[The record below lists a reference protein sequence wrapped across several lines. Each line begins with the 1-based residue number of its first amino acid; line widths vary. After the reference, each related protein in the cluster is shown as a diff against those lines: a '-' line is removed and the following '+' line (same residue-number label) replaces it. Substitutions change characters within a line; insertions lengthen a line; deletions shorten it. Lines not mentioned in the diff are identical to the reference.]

1 MKAIKYLI
9 AGALIM
15 GLSAPAMAQEVN
27 YKDMLKPIETTLKSG
42 NSATKEF
49 EKEIKEYQKEF
60 KKDPKALIALG
71 NILAMHKDYD
81 KANLVAD
88 AVIAKFKNY
97 GDAYILKGDIYAMQ
111 DNGGEAATWYG
122 QCMTMDPKNP
132 QGYISY
138 SNVYRKIDPQGSAEA
153 LEKLREINP
162 DYPIE
167 AEAAEGFYTAGKYE
181 KAYEFF
187 KKAPLKTLNMYRFY
201 EYAVTTYG
209 LGKKDETLQLCQEGI
224 KKYPTSASLLV
235 FAMRSAVDLQKYE
248 EGLQFANQVMN
259 TDSIKKN
266 SSIISYYGLAL
277 AGNKKYNEAI
287 AQYQKALEMKAEDP
301 KPLLYISEA
310 YKEMGNED
318 KALEYNQQYM
328 DKNPDAAPTDFMK
341 LAEIYINKA
350 KKAAENKDA
359 AKKVENIDKAID
371 VYAKLAEK
379 YPTLKAFA
387 KLQEGNTAFQNELD
401 DKAIPAYQ
409 EVITELEA
417 KQCDADEIG
426 YLKQAYQYMGFIYNY
441 DKQDFNLAKPYWEK
455 LLKLDPDNKYAKDA
469 IEKGLKA
476 AE

>member
-1 MKAIKYLI
+1 
-9 AGALIM
+9 M
-15 GLSAPAMAQEVN
+15 GLAAPAMAQDVN
-27 YKDMLKPIETTLKSG
+27 YKDMLKPIETTLKAG
-42 NSATKEF
+42 NADSKAF
-49 EKEIKEYQKEF
+49 AKEIKEYQKEF
-60 KKDPKALIALG
+60 KKDPKALVALG
-71 NILAMHKDYD
+71 NLLAMNKNYD
-81 KANLVAD
+81 QANAVAD

-111 DNGGEAATWYG
+111 DKGGEAATWYG

-277 AGNKKYNEAI
+277 AGNKQYNEAI

-301 KPLLYISEA
+301 KPLLYISET
-310 YKEMGNED
+310 YMEMGDED

-328 DKNPDAAPTDFMK
+328 DKNPDAAPRDFVK
-341 LAEIYINKA
+341 LATIYINKA

-379 YPTLKAFA
+379 YPTLKAYA

-409 EVITELEA
+409 EVITELET
-417 KQCDADEIG
+417 KQCDAAEID
-426 YLKQAYQYMGFIYNY
+426 YLKKAYQNMGYIYNY

-469 IEKGLKA
+469 IEKGLEA